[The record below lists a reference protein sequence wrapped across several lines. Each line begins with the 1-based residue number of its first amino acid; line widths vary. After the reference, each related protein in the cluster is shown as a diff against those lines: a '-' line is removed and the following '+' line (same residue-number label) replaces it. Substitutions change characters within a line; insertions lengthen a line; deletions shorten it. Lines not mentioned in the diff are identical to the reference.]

1 MGRMR
6 EAATVLLTIS
16 HAPRIWWAEM
26 VAVDQREVTR

>member
-6 EAATVLLTIS
+6 EAAAVLLTIN

-26 VAVDQREVTR
+26 VAVNDSRTTR